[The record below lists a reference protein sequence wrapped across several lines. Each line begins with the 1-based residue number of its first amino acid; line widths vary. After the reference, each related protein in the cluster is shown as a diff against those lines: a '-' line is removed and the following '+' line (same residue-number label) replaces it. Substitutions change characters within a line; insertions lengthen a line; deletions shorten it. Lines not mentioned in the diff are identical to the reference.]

1 MTNVVHTL
9 RWRRG
14 RGGRGQA
21 VASDDYCN
29 EGDRVKNP
37 PFNYHRPET
46 LDEALALLA
55 QHGDD
60 AKILAG
66 GQSLLPVMA
75 LRLGRPEH
83 LVDIGALP
91 GLGHITVDDGVSIGA
106 LVRHAHAEK
115 STAIAEHAPVVAAA
129 MPHVGHRA
137 IRNRGTVVGS
147 IAHAD
152 AAAEM
157 PAVCLAT
164 NAQMTIS
171 SATGVRTVAAADF
184 FQGYFTTALKPYEML
199 TSVEFPSWSPTAGG
213 TVVEV
218 SRRHGDY
225 AMVGLACAIDAPE
238 GVIASA
244 ALAFFGVAGTA
255 LRVPEAE
262 AILVGSA
269 PDDAVF
275 AAAAAVVS
283 QTLEPDSDIH
293 ATAAYRRHIAGVLT
307 RKGLATAASR
317 IGVPA

>member
-1 MTNVVHTL
+1 M
-9 RWRRG
+9 
-14 RGGRGQA
+14 
-21 VASDDYCN
+21 
-29 EGDRVKNP
+29 KNP

-46 LDEALALLA
+46 LDETLVLLA
-55 QHGDD
+55 EYGDE

-83 LVDIGALP
+83 VIDIGALQ
-91 GLGHITVDDGVSIGA
+91 GLDHITIDNGVSIGA
-106 LVRHAHAEK
+106 LVRHAQAEK
-115 STAIAEHAPVVAAA
+115 SAEIAEHAPVVAAA

-157 PAVCLAT
+157 PAVCLVT
-164 NAQMTIS
+164 YAQMTIS
-171 SATGVRTVAAADF
+171 SATGVRSVAASDF
-184 FQGYFTTALKPYEML
+184 FQGYFTTALEPHEML

-238 GVIASA
+238 GVIANA
-244 ALAFFGVAGTA
+244 ALAFFGVANTA
-255 LRVPEAE
+255 VRVPEAE
-262 AILVGSA
+262 AILVGQA
-269 PDDAVF
+269 PNDAAF
-275 AAAAAVVS
+275 AAAANAVS
-283 QTLEPDSDIH
+283 DALEPDSDIH
-293 ATAAYRRHIAGVLT
+293 ATASYRRHIAAVLT
-307 RKGLATAASR
+307 RKGLAAAAHK